1 MLATCIMNSLI
12 HSHCLNMVIAG
23 DYFFI
28 GICNNIIGGPVLKY
42 LIDELMRSI
51 SHQANLEEER

>member
-1 MLATCIMNSLI
+1 
-12 HSHCLNMVIAG
+12 MVIAG
-23 DYFFI
+23 DYFFT